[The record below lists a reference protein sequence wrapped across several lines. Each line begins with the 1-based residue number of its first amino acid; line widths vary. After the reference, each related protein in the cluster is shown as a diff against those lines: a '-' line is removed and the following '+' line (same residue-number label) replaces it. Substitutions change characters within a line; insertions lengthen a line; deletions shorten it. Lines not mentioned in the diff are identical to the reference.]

1 MMLFK
6 GYKRLSSE
14 MAAVLLS
21 NFAIFIVLLGLVKSA
36 NEADMTFAASF
47 MKMWIFVQQQQ
58 GKLL

>member
-47 MKMWIFVQQQQ
+47 MKM
-58 GKLL
+58 